1 MFGTRRVSM
10 DCSRC
15 EATLRRYELDGR
27 RAQVCEQCGYVGVDV
42 EHRDEPVVVES
53 WEEALRRFRKE

>member
-1 MFGTRRVSM
+1 M

-15 EATLRRYELDGR
+15 EATLRRYELAGR

-53 WEEALRRFRKE
+53 WEEALTRFREE